1 MATSAADI
9 VKGVHK
15 TLRVKVKQGENA
27 EFVWNNLLQNKKKL
41 AEYAEAMHTLATSS
55 WQEPGKQCRVKWCTE
70 IILNYFQNG
79 GIKRFSGKLE
89 KKRLFDLFKANGI
102 EESDDCRMEIEETV
116 SHYKTPWKSSV
127 EDKLLLLDVGS
138 CYNPFSKFEK
148 FIVIPIDISPATED
162 VFYYDFLHATFTN
175 KNNLDSC
182 GNEAVRLSDPKI
194 SRGKIIQNRLVNLL
208 LHNNL
213 PSKTFDVIVFS
224 LLLSYFPVPEQ
235 RLRCCVHAHRTLK
248 LFGLLLIITP
258 DSNHQNRH
266 SAMMRSWKEALEAGG
281 FVKYKYEKLAH
292 LHCMAFGKTRE
303 DVDYI
308 KLETD
313 YKKFMYIPQDFQ
325 DNTETKKAGNVDR
338 ELSFD
343 TKVFQ
348 DLDFM

>member
-1 MATSAADI
+1 MATSAASVI
-9 VKGVHK
+9 KGVHK
-15 TLRVKVKQGENA
+15 TLRVKVKQGEDVDV
-27 EFVWNNLLQNKKKL
+27 VWNNLLQNKKKL

-55 WQEPGKQCRVKWCTE
+55 WQEPGNQCRVKWCTE
-70 IILNYFQNG
+70 IILDYFENG
-79 GIKRFSGKLE
+79 GIKRFSRKLE
-89 KKRLFDLFKANGI
+89 KKRLFDLLKANGI

-116 SHYKTPWKSSV
+116 SHYKTPWRSSV

-148 FIVIPIDISPATED
+148 FVVIPIDISPAAED

-182 GNEAVRLSDPKI
+182 ENEALRLSDPSI
-194 SRGKIIQNRLVNLL
+194 SRSKIIHNKLVYLL
-208 LHNNL
+208 LHNGL
-213 PSKTFDVIVFS
+213 PLKTFDIIAFS
-224 LLLSYFPVPEQ
+224 LLLSYFPAPEQ
-235 RLRCCVHAHRTLK
+235 RLHCCVHAHMTLK

-281 FVKYKYEKLAH
+281 FAKYKYEKLDH
-292 LHCMAFGKTRE
+292 LHCMAFVKTRE
-303 DVDYI
+303 DVEYI

-325 DNTETKKAGNVDR
+325 DNVEPTKSENDER

-343 TKVFQ
+343 TKVFK
-348 DLDFM
+348 DLDYM